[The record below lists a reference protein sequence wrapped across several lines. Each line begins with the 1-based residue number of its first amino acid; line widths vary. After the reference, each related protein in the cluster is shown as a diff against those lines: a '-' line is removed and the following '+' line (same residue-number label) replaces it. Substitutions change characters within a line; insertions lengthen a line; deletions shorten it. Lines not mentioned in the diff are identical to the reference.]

1 MRQAL
6 PALLSLCGLA
16 LGLASGP
23 ALAQGGS
30 CVTNQVLRVDAA
42 FSRHGAG
49 GTFDYS
55 VQVSNMTGRPVTF
68 RVNFRMTRAQVHPQ
82 ILSQAF
88 TLPVAGSRIIVLGN
102 GPEQST
108 PTRIGGGVVL
118 TC

>member
-1 MRQAL
+1 M
-6 PALLSLCGLA
+6 SLRFLA
-16 LGLASGP
+16 LALCLLPGP

-30 CVTNQVLRVDAA
+30 CVASQALRVDAA

-68 RVNFRMTRAQVHPQ
+68 RVNFRMTRAQVNPQ
-82 ILSQAF
+82 ILSQPF
-88 TLPVAGSRIIVLGN
+88 TLPVAGSRIILLGN

>member
-1 MRQAL
+1 M
-6 PALLSLCGLA
+6 SLRFLA
-16 LGLASGP
+16 LAFCLASGP
-23 ALAQGGS
+23 ALAQAGS
-30 CVTNQVLRVDAA
+30 CLTNQVLRVDAA

-55 VQVSNMTGRPVTF
+55 VQVSNMTSRPVTF
-68 RVNFRMTRAQVHPQ
+68 RVNFRMTRAQVNPQ

-108 PTRIGGGVVL
+108 SSRIGGGVVL